1 MVSGVRISDGSPK
14 ECYPNFSFLMVFS
27 GTQENT
33 DRDKS
38 LPVFFYFKKSL
49 SRTLFTTS
57 SIVGQVV
64 LYIFKHTPDVPSM
77 RNTFQWFF
85 FSSTVNS
92 FPFLTIY
99 NDIASYNIFHIIVQC
114 FKKVNTKNKRPFSRS
129 LICLLQIFRRSIS
142 YKVLAAVVD
151 DYAVPCIPVSFA
163 DSLLNDLYGLP
174 FRYVEKSLTVLR
186 LCLASQRKRVGRNFA
201 CLNLFHKTLFFFLR
215 LSANSTKV
223 SLS

>member
-49 SRTLFTTS
+49 SRTLLTTS
-57 SIVGQVV
+57 SIVGHVV

-114 FKKVNTKNKRPFSRS
+114 HKKVNTKIKGLSKQPPNLYFKYSAAAYPIKS
-129 LICLLQIFRRSIS
+129 LPPWLTIMQSQVYPSVLQIAS
-142 YKVLAAVVD
+142 
-151 DYAVPCIPVSFA
+151 CTTC
-163 DSLLNDLYGLP
+163 
-174 FRYVEKSLTVLR
+174 TV
-186 LCLASQRKRVGRNFA
+186 
-201 CLNLFHKTLFFFLR
+201 
-215 LSANSTKV
+215 V
-223 SLS
+223 SLGM

>member
-1 MVSGVRISDGSPK
+1 MLEKKSNTFVICLHFFTVLFVSLSFFSLFIFSVGNGGQYFPVLFSLILLISSPK
-14 ECYPNFSFLMVFS
+14 KYYPNFSFRTVSS
-27 GTQENT
+27 GIQENT

-49 SRTLFTTS
+49 SRTLLTTS
-57 SIVGQVV
+57 SIVGHVV

-114 FKKVNTKNKRPFSRS
+114 LKKVNTKK
-129 LICLLQIFRRSIS
+129 
-142 YKVLAAVVD
+142 
-151 DYAVPCIPVSFA
+151 
-163 DSLLNDLYGLP
+163 
-174 FRYVEKSLTVLR
+174 
-186 LCLASQRKRVGRNFA
+186 
-201 CLNLFHKTLFFFLR
+201 
-215 LSANSTKV
+215 
-223 SLS
+223 